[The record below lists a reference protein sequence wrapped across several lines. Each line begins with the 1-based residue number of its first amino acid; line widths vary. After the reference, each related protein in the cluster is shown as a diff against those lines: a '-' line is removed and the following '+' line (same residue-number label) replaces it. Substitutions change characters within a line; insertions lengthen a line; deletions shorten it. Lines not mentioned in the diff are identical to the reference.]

1 LLDST
6 VEEEKVSLLQGD
18 GVRVFECPNC
28 RETINTS
35 VSKCPYCSAPVD
47 PQAAEVAAE
56 LTSKVSRACSD
67 ASYVRILAGSLI
79 GFWLLAF
86 VPFMGLVGLVGYY
99 VLLVLVPVLAI
110 RWWVRFSSIGSD
122 DPDYRRAKRNVGIAL
137 VIWVVFL
144 LIFSIR
150 IMGIHF

>member
-1 LLDST
+1 
-6 VEEEKVSLLQGD
+6 
-18 GVRVFECPNC
+18 
-28 RETINTS
+28 
-35 VSKCPYCSAPVD
+35 
-47 PQAAEVAAE
+47 
-56 LTSKVSRACSD
+56 
-67 ASYVRILAGSLI
+67 
-79 GFWLLAF
+79 
-86 VPFMGLVGLVGYY
+86 MGLVGLVGYY